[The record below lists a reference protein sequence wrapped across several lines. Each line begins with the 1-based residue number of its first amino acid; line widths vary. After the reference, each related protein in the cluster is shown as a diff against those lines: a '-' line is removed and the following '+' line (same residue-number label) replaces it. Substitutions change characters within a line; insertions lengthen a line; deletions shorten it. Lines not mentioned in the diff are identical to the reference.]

1 MKEQRTK
8 QILICLAASLGCFW
22 LGNRV
27 GLLSMYQLLERS
39 RKGWPLR

>member
-8 QILICLAASLGCFW
+8 QILIYLAASLGCFW

-27 GLLSMYQLLERS
+27 GVLYVWLPERS
-39 RKGWPLR
+39 RKGWPPR